1 MPKVAFVAALER
13 EVAALIRT
21 WKARTLKRGGR
32 RYRVFENG
40 DAVLVCGGIGAE
52 AARRATEAVIQ
63 EFAPVRVLSV
73 GFAGALDE
81 ALKVGDVVE
90 PGIVINAQDGSRA
103 QSGQGQGTLVTVA
116 TVASPQEKAK
126 LRKAYQAS
134 LLDME
139 AAAVAI
145 AAQARGV
152 EFGALKAISDDAS
165 FDMPATKRFVTNDGQ
180 FQEVRF
186 AIYVVLRPWLWKA
199 AIVLARNSAK
209 ASRALCTAILSY
221 MDRATL
227 AAELNQNK
235 VGSEFTGRPLETH

>member
-1 MPKVAFVAALER
+1 MPRIAFVAALER
-13 EVAALIRT
+13 EVAPLIRT
-21 WKARTLKRGGR
+21 WKARTLERGGR

-63 EFAPVRVLSV
+63 EFAPVRVISV

-81 ALKVGDVVE
+81 ALKVDDVVE
-90 PGIVINAQDGSRA
+90 PAIVINAKDGSRT
-103 QSGQGQGTLVTVA
+103 QSGQGQGMLVTIA
-116 TVASPQEKAK
+116 TVASPEEKVK
-126 LRKAYQAS
+126 LRQAYQAS
-134 LLDME
+134 LVDME

-165 FDMPATKRFVTNDGQ
+165 FDMPATKRFITNDGQ
-180 FQEVRF
+180 FQDARF
-186 AIYVVLRPWLWKA
+186 AMYVVVRPWLWKA
-199 AIVLARNSAK
+199 AIDLARNSAT
-209 ASRALCTAILSY
+209 ASRALCAAILGY

-227 AAELNQNK
+227 SAELNQNK
-235 VGSEFTGRPLETH
+235 VGPEFTGRPLETH